1 MFRRYR
7 SILSFDLD
15 APALIFLLRHA
26 AAVIIITTTVIVV
39 VVVDLI
45 IIIITIRTCCDLSKN
60 KMSKIASVDA
70 KHLNSSGVG
79 SVFSSPVS
87 PSISSK
93 VNTDIICS
101 LSSVTR
107 GNFPGLELV

>member
-79 SVFSSPVS
+79 SVFFFS
-87 PSISSK
+87 
-93 VNTDIICS
+93 C
-101 LSSVTR
+101 
-107 GNFPGLELV
+107 

>member
-26 AAVIIITTTVIVV
+26 AAVIIITTTVV
-39 VVVDLI
+39 VVVDVI
-45 IIIITIRTCCDLSKN
+45 IIIFSIRTCCDLSKN
-60 KMSKIASVDA
+60 KMSKRASVDA

-79 SVFSSPVS
+79 SVFFFS
-87 PSISSK
+87 
-93 VNTDIICS
+93 C
-101 LSSVTR
+101 
-107 GNFPGLELV
+107 

>member
-39 VVVDLI
+39 VVVDVII

-79 SVFSSPVS
+79 SVFFFS
-87 PSISSK
+87 
-93 VNTDIICS
+93 C
-101 LSSVTR
+101 
-107 GNFPGLELV
+107 

>member
-39 VVVDLI
+39 VVVDVI

-79 SVFSSPVS
+79 SVFFFS
-87 PSISSK
+87 
-93 VNTDIICS
+93 C
-101 LSSVTR
+101 
-107 GNFPGLELV
+107 